1 MLSYLKEVKTIAC
14 ISFTTNIN
22 VVSKN
27 INVKEKI
34 QDLRCLFSI
43 IINGSST

>member
-14 ISFTTNIN
+14 ISFVTNIN

-27 INVKEKI
+27 FNVKEKV
-34 QDLRCLFSI
+34 QDLRLLFSI
-43 IINGSST
+43 IINASST

>member
-27 INVKEKI
+27 INVKEKV
-34 QDLRCLFSI
+34 QDLRLLFSN
-43 IINGSST
+43 IINAIST